1 VASHLASGSNVQE
14 CSDAPPNL
22 FTTSTTRKLDINK
35 DIPITKRYLQH
46 LNKEELKQL
55 FQELGLYHSTVVNN
69 FSDGSR
75 DGYAEDL
82 IRPWILGRDG
92 VLKSEVYRGGA
103 TWENLT
109 KALRTINHIGIA
121 DSIIP
126 L

>member
-1 VASHLASGSNVQE
+1 MAHSLTNYAL
-14 CSDAPPNL
+14 L
-22 FTTSTTRKLDINK
+22 FTDINK

-82 IRPWILGRDG
+82 IRPWILGRDE
-92 VLKSEVYRGGA
+92 VLISEVYRGGA